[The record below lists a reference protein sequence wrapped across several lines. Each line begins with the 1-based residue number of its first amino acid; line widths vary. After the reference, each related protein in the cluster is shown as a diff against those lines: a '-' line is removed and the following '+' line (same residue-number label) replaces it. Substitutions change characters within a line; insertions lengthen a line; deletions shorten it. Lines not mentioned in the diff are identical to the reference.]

1 MEQIS
6 STFPFQDGLLHFS
19 PISARQQTR
28 PPVSD
33 HNSNPLLVF
42 DLLKGDED
50 VVPTMKPNVVL
61 QQYQQLQQQQRN
73 PNNPHQERKIIR
85 RDVERQRRKEMGGLY
100 KSLVGLIPYEYIKGK
115 RSTSDRLQETVRY
128 VKDLRKR
135 VEKLSAKRDELKG
148 VTEAAV
154 DLSSN
159 SLLRP
164 AAASSSSL
172 MKGRDECNNN
182 NNNNDEQSRVT
193 VKACRAGVEVTVNV
207 GAQKIKGGG
216 VSLSKILKVLVG
228 DGLSINNCCSI
239 KVNDRLLQ
247 TIEAEVIGGGSID
260 PIQLEQKL
268 SVLVYNHGGF

>member
-19 PISARQQTR
+19 PIISARQQTK

-33 HNSNPLLVF
+33 HNTNPLLVF
-42 DLLKGDED
+42 DLLKGDVAYD
-50 VVPTMKPNVVL
+50 VAPTMKPNVIL
-61 QQYQQLQQQQRN
+61 QQQHQQLQLQQKN
-73 PNNPHQERKIIR
+73 PNNNPPHQQRKIIR
-85 RDVERQRRKEMGGLY
+85 RDVERQRRKEMGSLY

-148 VTEAAV
+148 VTEPPA
-154 DLSSN
+154 DSSSN

-164 AAASSSSL
+164 AAVASSSSL
-172 MKGRDECNNN
+172 IKGRDEC
-182 NNNNDEQSRVT
+182 NDEQSRVT
-193 VKACRAGVEVTVNV
+193 VKPCRAGVEVTVNV
-207 GAQKIKGGG
+207 AAQKIKGGGG

-260 PIQLEQKL
+260 PTQLERKL
-268 SVLVYNHGGF
+268 SVLY

>member
-50 VVPTMKPNVVL
+50 VVPTMKHNVVL
-61 QQYQQLQQQQRN
+61 QQHQQLQQIRN

-148 VTEAAV
+148 VTEPAAA
-154 DLSSN
+154 DSTSN

-172 MKGRDECNNN
+172 MKGRDGC
-182 NNNNDEQSRVT
+182 NNNDEQSRVT

>member
-33 HNSNPLLVF
+33 HNNNPLLVF

-50 VVPTMKPNVVL
+50 VVPTMKHNVVL
-61 QQYQQLQQQQRN
+61 QQHQQLQRN

-148 VTEAAV
+148 VTEPPV
-154 DLSSN
+154 DSTSN

-164 AAASSSSL
+164 SAASSSSL
-172 MKGRDECNNN
+172 MKGRDECNN
-182 NNNNDEQSRVT
+182 DGQSRVT

-207 GAQKIKGGG
+207 GAQKIKGGGG